1 MTKIKTSGL
10 SQVAGLVLSQL
21 LDLMGVKGDGG
32 MRRQRRL
39 LHSCCKLVDKDLEL
53 TERHRA
59 RRALRAPQLLLRGAG
74 TVGKRRR
81 SSLRRRGGTWRC
93 RGVASASGA
102 CVVP

>member
-10 SQVAGLVLSQL
+10 PQVAGLVLSQL
-21 LDLMGVKGDGG
+21 LDLMGVEGDGG
-32 MRRQRRL
+32 VRRQRRL

-53 TERHRA
+53 TERHRT

-74 TVGKRRR
+74 TAGKRRR

>member
-74 TVGKRRR
+74 PAVGRGC
-81 SSLRRRGGTWRC
+81 SSAPAAVSNL
-93 RGVASASGA
+93 
-102 CVVP
+102 